1 MARYYLERTL
11 QALVTVYA
19 VVTLTFVMIRYLPGG
34 PMDFLMSQLIQRARG
49 GGGSTI
55 DMEAIRHRVEVY
67 TNVQPDQPMWV
78 QYVDYLNSL
87 AHLDLGRSIWYD
99 APVSSILAGAI
110 PWTVFV
116 LSIALAINFTLGIG
130 LGALM
135 AYFEGGTFDSGGTL
149 FAILST
155 SVPYYIVAI
164 LMVYFLGYQ
173 WELFPTGGR
182 MPSDATVG
190 FNVEFVVGIFYH
202 AALPV
207 ISLVTGF
214 AGLALS
220 MRANSISVLGE
231 DYIRVARLRG
241 ISSRRIAFRHVIR
254 NAILPIWTQ
263 LLISIGFLFGGSVIL
278 EQIFK
283 YHGVGYYMF
292 KAIQSR
298 DYPLMMGGFL
308 VITIAVVISV
318 YVADLSYGKIDPRV
332 TTGGE
337 E

>member
-1 MARYYLERTL
+1 MNYYAERTL
-11 QALVTVYA
+11 QAFVTVLI
-19 VVTLTFVMIRYLPGG
+19 VVTVTFLMIRLIPGG
-34 PMDFLMSQLIQRARG
+34 PMDFMRAQLIQQSQGRG
-49 GGGSTI
+49 GTV
-55 DMEAIRHRVEVY
+55 DMQRINELVQAY
-67 TNVQPDQPMWV
+67 TNVHPDRPIWR
-78 QYVDYLNSL
+78 QYVDYLVSL
-87 AHLDLGRSIWYD
+87 AQLDLGKSVWYD
-99 APVSSILAGAI
+99 RPVASILAAAI

-116 LSIALAINFTLGIG
+116 LSIALLINFVFGIG

-135 AYFEGGTFDSGGTL
+135 AYFEGSRFDTGSTL

-164 LMVYFLGYQ
+164 LLVYVFGYQ
-173 WELFPTGGR
+173 LGWFPTGGR
-182 MPSDATVG
+182 LPSGVDVGLTVAFFFG
-190 FNVEFVVGIFYH
+190 AIYH

-214 AGLALS
+214 AGLAIS

-241 ISSRRIAFRHVIR
+241 IRTRRIALRHVVR

-263 LLISIGFLFGGSVIL
+263 LLISIGFLFGGSIIL
-278 EQIFK
+278 EQIFA
-283 YHGVGYYMF
+283 YHGVGYYMYQ
-292 KAIQSR
+292 AIQSR

-318 YVADLSYGKIDPRV
+318 YIADLSYGKIDPRV
-332 TTGGE
+332 NSEGE
-337 E
+337 